1 MTMNILSL
9 VPLLVPLALPHSSA
23 PSQAVPSQSQSA
35 AAASD
40 VRYSTI
46 PPFAAQTIS
55 MRLTAGFNHH
65 IEVRG
70 DGSSDLDAYLYDQ
83 NGNLVAF
90 DDDSTDLCLL
100 DITPRW
106 TGTFTLVIRNRGSRA
121 NFFIATLD

>member
-1 MTMNILSL
+1 MNILSI
-9 VPLLVPLALPHSSA
+9 VPLLLPLALPRSA
-23 PSQAVPSQSQSA
+23 TPQAITSEPQTA

-46 PPFAAQTIS
+46 PPFAAQSIS
-55 MRLTAGFNHH
+55 MRLLGGFNHR
-65 IEVRG
+65 IVVRG
-70 DGSSDLDAYLYDQ
+70 DGSSDLDAYLYDE

-100 DITPRW
+100 NIVPRW
-106 TGTFTLVIRNRGSRA
+106 TGSFTLVIRNRGSRA